1 MIGVSKFKRSNY
13 QKWNIELDTFV
24 WTIMTLNIIPVHI
37 VHVSVL
43 TIFTSSFSVASTSPT
58 TCLLCLSTFYPH
70 SITVVNDDDDG

>member
-24 WTIMTLNIIPVHI
+24 WTIMTTLLNIIPVHI

-58 TCLLCLSTFYPH
+58 ASRHPTRTQLLS
-70 SITVVNDDDDG
+70 